1 MNDLEAW
8 WWAYWIVPPTTAKE
22 RRAWRTLTYV
32 LDRDLYRARF
42 FHARRNQR

>member
-8 WWAYWIVPPTTAKE
+8 WWAYWIVPPVTAKE

-32 LDRDLYRARF
+32 LDRDPYRARF